1 MGGFEHPL
9 NTHGGCNVA
18 PDGKQHI
25 IPAMT
30 MKYKYAP
37 ALNRNWRSE
46 LLELVPGAFL
56 AGLMVWCVG
65 RSLVIANW
73 AAGLEVLLPVTMLAF
88 VSGLVF
94 VRLLWLPAW
103 LSHLL
108 SAILGLVFSIQ
119 RLGTLMGERLSAWPD
134 QATELLIRTII
145 WSRVLANGGRGE
157 DILLFVAAVSLL
169 GWLLGYFTAWMIFRQ
184 GWVWRP
190 VLLNAIVI
198 LVNYAYVMP
207 KPTALFFVFLG
218 AGLLL
223 IVYQQVV
230 LNQRR
235 WKAARIEFPE
245 LLPLRFVSA
254 AAVCFGLTWMI
265 TGLLPGEVSRSNA
278 EETWS
283 TLRQPFK
290 FARERWEDA
299 FSTINAQPGASGT
312 SFTSR
317 STQLGGGRILDDDLV
332 MYVDA
337 PRFEYW
343 RAVAFDRYTSEGW
356 QNTTGERARAVLGL
370 TTAEQARSR
379 LAGGATMPLAD
390 LRARTVMTQT
400 VRLAQD
406 RKDNFITVAGTAAG
420 ISLPVAVEHSVLE
433 PNRPNFD
440 DTALIVSQEPLRA
453 EAVYTVTAL
462 VSNADILSLR
472 RAGTD
477 YPSWVRD
484 RYLQLPDTVT
494 ERTLNQARE
503 VVEQFNAGNPYDQA
517 IAIQTYLRTLPYNER
532 IDAPPAGA
540 EPVDYFLFELRQGY
554 CDYYASAMVVML
566 RSLGVPA
573 RWVQGY
579 AGGVYDPELEHYVV
593 RENIAHSWPEVYFPG
608 FGWERFEPT
617 PAGYTALPVRPN
629 LPAEGDIGDRNAPS
643 ANVDISEPLFTE
655 EELLEEG
662 LLPDSSAGIGL
673 DENSAG
679 NTGLDLRM
687 PLAVLAVI
695 GGSLGLLAMSGI
707 VFWRRETRDLSPAAQ
722 AYAEMGLLAQ
732 LAGLPQYPHSTA
744 REYADDLTYEMPY
757 YRGSIE
763 RIVDAYSRERYRS
776 RSSSDDLAAD
786 LRELRRPFLQ
796 RMLRRLGGGETAAD
810 RRARRHRC

>member
-1 MGGFEHPL
+1 
-9 NTHGGCNVA
+9 
-18 PDGKQHI
+18 
-25 IPAMT
+25 MT
-30 MKYKYAP
+30 TKYAP
-37 ALNRNWRSE
+37 ALRRDWRSE
-46 LLELVPGAFL
+46 LLELAPGALL
-56 AGLMVWCVG
+56 AGLMIWCVV

-73 AAGLEVLLPVTMLAF
+73 AAGLEVLVPVTMLAF
-88 VSGLVF
+88 ATGLVF
-94 VRLLWLPAW
+94 ARLLWLPAW
-103 LSHLL
+103 FAHLL
-108 SAILGLVFSIQ
+108 SATLGLVFIIQ
-119 RLGTLMGERLSAWPD
+119 RLGTLMGERLTTWPD

-145 WSRVLANGGRGE
+145 WARVLANGGRGE

-169 GWLLGYFTAWMIFRQ
+169 GWLLGYCTAWMIFRQ

-190 VLLNAIVI
+190 VLLNAVVI

-230 LNQRR
+230 INQRR
-235 WKAARIEFPE
+235 WTAAQIEFPE

-254 AAVCFGLTWMI
+254 AAVCFGLTWVI
-265 TGLLPGEVSRSNA
+265 TGLLPGEVSRNRA
-278 EETWS
+278 EDTWS

-290 FARERWEDA
+290 IARERWEDA

-317 STQLGGGRILDDDLV
+317 ATQLGGGRILDDDVV
-332 MYVDA
+332 MYVDT

-343 RAVAFDRYTSEGW
+343 RAVAFDRYSNDGW
-356 QNTTGERARAVLGL
+356 QNTTGERARAALGL
-370 TTAEQARSR
+370 TTAEQARST
-379 LAGGATMPLAD
+379 LAGGAVMPLAD
-390 LRARTVMTQT
+390 LRARSVMTQT

-406 RKDNFITVAGTAAG
+406 RKDNFITVAGTAASV
-420 ISLPVAVEHSVLE
+420 SLPVAVEHSFRGPE
-433 PNRPNFD
+433 RPNFD

-453 EAVYTVTAL
+453 NDVYTVTAL

-477 YPSWVRD
+477 YPAWVRD

-503 VVEQFNAGNPYDQA
+503 IVEQFNASNPYDQA
-517 IAIQTYLRTLPYNER
+517 VAIQTYLRTLPYNER
-532 IDAPPAGA
+532 IDAPPPGV

-579 AGGVYDPELEHYVV
+579 AGGVYDPDLERYVV

-617 PAGYTALPVRPN
+617 PASYTAEPVRPN
-629 LPAEGDIGDRNAPS
+629 VPVDGDIGDRNAPS
-643 ANVDISEPLFTE
+643 ANVEINEPLFTE

-673 DENSAG
+673 DETLEE
-679 NTGLDLRM
+679 NTGLDMRT

-695 GGSLGLLAMSGI
+695 GGSLGLFVMGGI

-722 AYAEMGLLAQ
+722 AYAEMSLLAQ
-732 LAGLPQYPHSTA
+732 FAGLPQYPHSTA
-744 REYADDLTYEMPY
+744 REYGNDLVYEMPY
-757 YRGSIE
+757 YRASIE
-763 RIVDAYSRERYRS
+763 RIVNAYVGERYRS
-776 RSSSDDLAAD
+776 LNSGGDLTTD
-786 LRELRRPFLQ
+786 LRELRWPFIQ
-796 RMLRRLGGGETAAD
+796 RMLRRLGAGETAAD
-810 RRARRHRC
+810 RRARRRRR